1 MAVKSIEVIFFDV
14 GGTLGTVDA
23 QLKLHV
29 FPSTK
34 SLLAACREALGL
46 RVGTISNLPSGL
58 IGQDFKNI
66 LDHAGILPMFEPGL
80 VISSADAG
88 ASKPDAAI
96 YTFAA
101 GRAGKPAEQCLY
113 VGENPA
119 EVEGAIAAGMSGVLK
134 PVP

>member
-1 MAVKSIEVIFFDV
+1 MKNIEVVFFDV

-23 QLKLHV
+23 ELKLHL

-34 SLLAACREALGL
+34 SLLAACSGALGL

-58 IGQDFKNI
+58 TGQDFKNI
-66 LDHAGILPMFEPGL
+66 LDRAGILSMFELGL
-80 VISSADAG
+80 VVNSVDAG
-88 ASKPDAAI
+88 AAKPNAAI

-101 GRAGKPAEQCLY
+101 ARAGKPPQQCLY
-113 VGENPA
+113 VGEDPA
-119 EVEGAIAAGMSGVLK
+119 EVEGAIAAGMAGLLK